1 MPPSDKWFEAT
12 YLIVAGEGLVLD
24 DLVGLLEQLRGLN
37 LADTLCRLFA
47 ANERAVLAALS
58 AADEVALCCRDS

>member
-1 MPPSDKWFEAT
+1 MPPADKWFEAT

-37 LADTLCRLFA
+37 LADTLGRLFA
-47 ANERAVLAALS
+47 ANE
-58 AADEVALCCRDS
+58 